1 MHEAE
6 LARRS
11 SMTCESHTKFCA
23 KLHIFRY
30 TVRYCTVRGSGSGFY
45 YCVPG
50 LSSTRST
57 VGIPIY
63 KVLCIQTLVY
73 FRRSRADQVKRK
85 HVEHTTVHAC
95 FFLTAPHVVCA
106 FTEHSRTALSYRVAT
121 NLPARLAAMK
131 RSNEIAGDKYFTY
144 SFSPLL
150 FSSST
155 L

>member
-95 FFLTAPHVVCA
+95 FFLTAVVGA
-106 FTEHSRTALSYRVAT
+106 S
-121 NLPARLAAMK
+121 
-131 RSNEIAGDKYFTY
+131 YFTY